1 MASCRK
7 SYILPRQ
14 QKEVVP
20 AVGSTYNRE
29 LFKNG
34 ATEKRANQREY
45 DIETSDSMATW

>member
-1 MASCRK
+1 MQKKLHFASTA
-7 SYILPRQ
+7 
-14 QKEVVP
+14 EEAAP